1 MKIVRRLGYTTALL
15 ALLAPTW
22 VGAQSTL
29 TPEQMSLRVERLTET
44 SQRIEEV
51 LVGMREQMTKM
62 SEDVARQERL
72 IDNRAVLDMIQQ
84 VDQLSDELSLM
95 NGLIEEQVYEIEQI
109 KKRQRELYLDI
120 DRRLRDMESR
130 AVAQVPQAID
140 IPQSTSS
147 AQTSTG
153 TGTTESAQAAQQSS
167 SSVEQT
173 TPSVSASNQTTT
185 AAASTTAAT
194 AATTATATPE
204 EKAAYQAAFDTLK
217 EGRYKEAKTELNGF
231 LEKYPNSGFAGNA
244 QYWLGEAHYVT
255 RSFDQGIVEF
265 EKVIK
270 QYPTS
275 NKVPDAML
283 KLGYTY
289 YELKQYE
296 QAKATLNL
304 LRENFDKSTAA
315 RLAGKRL
322 DRIRKEGH

>member
-1 MKIVRRLGYTTALL
+1 MNAIGNHGKTAVLL
-15 ALLAPTW
+15 ALLLPAWAAP
-22 VGAQSTL
+22 VAAQSTL
-29 TPEQMSLRVERLTET
+29 TPEQMSLRVERLTE
-44 SQRIEEV
+44 SSKRIEEV
-51 LVGMREQMTKM
+51 LVGMRDQMTQL

-84 VDQLSDELSLM
+84 VDELADELSQM
-95 NGLIEEQVYEIEQI
+95 NGLIEEQVYEIDQI

-130 AVAQVPQAID
+130 AVAQVPAQSIE
-140 IPQSTSS
+140 IP
-147 AQTSTG
+147 
-153 TGTTESAQAAQQSS
+153 QSS
-167 SSVEQT
+167 SS
-173 TPSVSASNQTTT
+173 
-185 AAASTTAAT
+185 ASTTAGSSGSSAAAQTSGSVDLPT
-194 AATTATATPE
+194 AESSSSGQSTTASLATSTQPATSE

-217 EGRYKEAKTELNGF
+217 EGRYKEAKSELNVF
-231 LEKYPNSGFAGNA
+231 LEKYPNSSFAGNA

-255 RSFDQGIVEF
+255 RSFDQGILEF
-265 EKVIK
+265 EKVI
-270 QYPTS
+270 QRYPSS

-304 LRENFDKSTAA
+304 LREKFDKSTAA